1 MSKISF
7 FSPLPRY
14 QGEFTPVN
22 LLFDANLQ
30 EFAHR
35 VSIISAL
42 ESGGKISPLE
52 AYEHIQHLW
61 QGLSL
66 SKEQLGIGD

>member
-14 QGEFTPVN
+14 QGEFTPAN

-52 AYEHIQHLW
+52 AYEHIQNLW
-61 QGLSL
+61 RNLSL
-66 SKEQLGIGD
+66 SKESLGIGD

>member
-1 MSKISF
+1 
-7 FSPLPRY
+7 
-14 QGEFTPVN
+14 
-22 LLFDANLQ
+22 
-30 EFAHR
+30 
-35 VSIISAL
+35 L